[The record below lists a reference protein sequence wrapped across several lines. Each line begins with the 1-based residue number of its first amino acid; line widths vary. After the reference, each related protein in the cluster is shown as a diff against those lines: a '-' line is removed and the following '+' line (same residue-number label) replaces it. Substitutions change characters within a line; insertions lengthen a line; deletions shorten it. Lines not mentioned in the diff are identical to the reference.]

1 VRPRTSSAAISLVND
16 SPFGFGIL
24 GFEWVGEF
32 NPKSQRT

>member
-1 VRPRTSSAAISLVND
+1 MCENEQVEISLVND
-16 SPFGFGIL
+16 SPFGFGVL